1 MCARYELSASPR
13 MIMERFALAAAPPV
27 PNKEEMRPTDQA
39 LVVDRHGADL
49 LRWGLEAKWDGRPL
63 INARAETLSEKAAF
77 RPLLENRCLVPMTAY
92 FEWRQADGRKLKNRI
107 SVNKGDLAAFAGLTD
122 GRAFTI
128 VTCAPAPAIAHV
140 HDRMP
145 VILDPDGAR
154 AWADPTR
161 RFAQVAPLLVPYV
174 GGLTAAEDAPPA
186 PAQGSLF
193 AQS

>member
-13 MIMERFALAAAPPV
+13 MIMERFALAA
-27 PNKEEMRPTDQA
+27 
-39 LVVDRHGADL
+39 
-49 LRWGLEAKWDGRPL
+49 
-63 INARAETLSEKAAF
+63 
-77 RPLLENRCLVPMTAY
+77 
-92 FEWRQADGRKLKNRI
+92 
-107 SVNKGDLAAFAGLTD
+107 
-122 GRAFTI
+122 
-128 VTCAPAPAIAHV
+128 AHV

>member
-13 MIMERFALAAAPPV
+13 MIMERFALDAAPPV
-27 PNKEEMRPTDQA
+27 PNKQEMRPTDQA
-39 LVVDRHGADL
+39 LVIGRDGAGL
-49 LRWGLEAKWDGRPL
+49 LRWGLEASWDGRPL
-63 INARAETLSEKAAF
+63 INARAETLAEKATF

-92 FEWRQADGRKLKNRI
+92 FEWRQANGRKLKNRI
-107 SVNKGDLAAFAGLTD
+107 SVNNGDLAAFAGLTD

-145 VILDPDGAR
+145 VILDPADAS
-154 AWADPTR
+154 AWADPNR
-161 RFAQVAPLLVPYV
+161 RFAQVAPLLVPYA

-193 AQS
+193 A